1 MTYIYILALLLHVG
15 IFIFFVRRSLAKK
28 ASKKVVSTAVGGAST
43 YEQTRNT
50 ALSIT
55 PDQLGLNIPQGA
67 LKVYGVVMDW
77 DMSGTILTLTAYING
92 AANAVLSS
100 GAAVVGGGKNPAVA
114 EEASEFVLVAQNY
127 ISKTLHVTTAGLPA
141 PGTVRFN
148 FLTNQGVYA
157 AQELLSAIN
166 DNSSP
171 WMGLFFRGSMLL
183 DEIKKTA
190 A

>member
-15 IFIFFVRRSLAKK
+15 ILVFFVRRSIAKN
-28 ASKKVVSTAVGGAST
+28 SRQKKVSKHTNVST
-43 YEQTRNT
+43 YEQTRNS
-50 ALSIT
+50 ALSVT
-55 PDQLGLNIPQGA
+55 PDQLGLNIPQGTI
-67 LKVYGVVMDW
+67 KVYGVVMDW
-77 DMSGTILTLTAYING
+77 DMSGTILTLIAYING

-127 ISKTLHVTTAGLPA
+127 INKTLHVTTTSLPA

-148 FLTNQGVYA
+148 LLTNQGVFG

-171 WMGLFFRGSMLL
+171 WIGLFFRGSMLL

-190 A
+190 T

>member
-15 IFIFFVRRSLAKK
+15 ILIFFVRRSLIKK
-28 ASKKVVSTAVGGAST
+28 TSKNKQSVTAGGNT
-43 YEQTRNT
+43 YEQTRNA

-55 PDQLGLNIPQGA
+55 PDQLGLDIPTHT

-127 ISKTLHVTTAGLPA
+127 ISKTLHVTNVGLPA

-148 FLTNQGVYA
+148 LLTNKGVYA

-171 WMGLFFRGSMLL
+171 WIGLFFRGSMLL

>member
-1 MTYIYILALLLHVG
+1 MIYIYILALLLHVG
-15 IFIFFVRRSLAKK
+15 ILIFFIRRSITKKSAKK
-28 ASKKVVSTAVGGAST
+28 IVSKLVSGNT
-43 YEQTRNT
+43 YEQTRVA
-50 ALSIT
+50 ALSVT

-67 LKVYGVVMDW
+67 IKVYGVVMDW

-127 ISKTLHVTTAGLPA
+127 INKTLHVTTSGLPA

-148 FLTNQGVYA
+148 LLTNQGVYA

-171 WMGLFFRGSMLL
+171 WIGLFFRGSMLL

-190 A
+190 E

>member
-1 MTYIYILALLLHVG
+1 MNYIYISALLLHVG
-15 IFIFFVRRSLAKK
+15 ILIFFVRRSLAKK
-28 ASKKVVSTAVGGAST
+28 TTKKIVSTPVSGTT
-43 YEQTRNT
+43 YEQTRNA
-50 ALSIT
+50 ALSVT
-55 PDQLGLNIPQGA
+55 PAQLGLNIPQGT

-77 DMSGTILTLTAYING
+77 DMSGTILTLSAYING
-92 AANAVLSS
+92 ASNAVLSS
-100 GAAVVGGGKNPAVA
+100 GAAVMGGGKNPSVA

-148 FLTNQGVYA
+148 LLTNQGVYA
-157 AQELLSAIN
+157 AQEVLSAIN

-171 WMGLFFRGSMLL
+171 WIGLFFRGSMLL

-190 A
+190 E